1 MIEIV
6 KLVDTKHRKEKI
18 MGKYDDII
26 NLPHHISKKHPQMS
40 MYSRAAQFAPFAA
53 LTGYEDSVKE
63 TARLTNE
70 RIEIDD
76 EVKAI
81 LDAKLQEIQED
92 ISNKPTVTIT
102 YFVPDTRKDGGKYV
116 TVTGNIKKI
125 DRYKQVLVLE
135 DQNEIPINDVI
146 EILTCSDL

>member
-135 DQNEIPINDVI
+135 DQNEILINDVI